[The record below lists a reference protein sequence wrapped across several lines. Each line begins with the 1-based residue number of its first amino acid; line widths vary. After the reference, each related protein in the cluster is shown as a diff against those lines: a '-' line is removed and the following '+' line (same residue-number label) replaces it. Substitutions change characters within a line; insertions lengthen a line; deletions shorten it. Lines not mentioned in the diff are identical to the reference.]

1 MSNDRHIASD
11 EASRTQA
18 EQRRELAE
26 RKREKAEG
34 QRQLLETIRREREG
48 LREAAEAARVIQEE
62 QRAASDADRRNILE
76 ALRDSADSLE
86 ATSAQMK
93 IVEDM
98 RQALYKLVGQT
109 KKDTQ

>member
-1 MSNDRHIASD
+1 MSNDRDITSD
-11 EASRTQA
+11 EAGRTHA

-26 RKREKAEG
+26 RKREEAEG
-34 QRQLLETIRREREG
+34 QRQVLETIRRERED
-48 LREAAEAARVIQEE
+48 LREAAEAARMTEE
-62 QRAASDADRRNILE
+62 EKRVASDAVRQKILE

-86 ATSAQMK
+86 ATSNQMK